1 MKSIKLYML
10 LAMALLASCS
20 NEQPQQSGERVIPVA
35 MAEAEMR
42 DLSLH
47 RTVTAPVVAYLRIY
61 VNAMTEGQL
70 LDVLFEEGDFVKEGD
85 LLARID
91 TRRQEAQLR
100 MAEAT
105 LLEIQHRYQR
115 TKKLFEEQVIP
126 KADYEMA
133 ERQLAE
139 AEASVRMWRVEV
151 GFGEIRAPIDAVVA
165 AKLVESG
172 NTISLN
178 QRLYTI
184 EDHSL
189 LVTRPAL
196 SEMDIVNLEKGQ
208 QLNVSFD
215 VFPDLVFQGK
225 IRRIYPAAD
234 AITRLFTVEVEVD
247 QTQSPEKIR
256 PGYLA
261 RMHFTTDHRSNVVAV
276 MPESLVYR
284 DNKAF
289 VFIIDDGRVKQ
300 QEVETGIR
308 RDGWIEIRSGLV
320 AGQQIAAGNI
330 DILTDGARIDVRG
343 NFRRYG
349 FAE

>member
-1 MKSIKLYML
+1 ML
-10 LAMALLASCS
+10 FTLFAMALLSSCS
-20 NEQPQQSGERVIPVA
+20 TDQPQQSGERVIPVA
-35 MAEAEMR
+35 GAEAEMR
-42 DLSLH
+42 DLSVH
-47 RTVTAPVVAYLRIY
+47 RTVTAPVIAYLRVY

-70 LDVLFEEGDFVKEGD
+70 LEVLFEEGDFVKKGD

-105 LLEIQHRYQR
+105 LREVQHRYQR
-115 TKKLFEEQVIP
+115 TKKLFEEQVVP
-126 KADYEMA
+126 KAEYEMA
-133 ERQLAE
+133 ERQLAD
-139 AEASVRMWRVEV
+139 AEATVEMWQVEV

-172 NTISLN
+172 NTISPN
-178 QRLYTI
+178 QRLFTI

-196 SEMDIVNLEKGQ
+196 SEMDIVTLEKGQ
-208 QLNVSFD
+208 QLNISFD
-215 VFPDLVFQGK
+215 VFPDMPFQGK

-276 MPESLVYR
+276 MPESLVSR
-284 DNKAF
+284 DNKVY
-289 VFIIDDGRVKQ
+289 VFIIDDGIVKQ
-300 QEVETGIR
+300 REVETGIR
-308 RDGWIEIRSGLV
+308 RDGWIEIRSGLE
-320 AGQQIAAGNI
+320 AGEQVAAGNI
-330 DILTDGARIDVRG
+330 DILTDGATVDVRG
-343 NFRRYG
+343 KFRRYG